1 MDFLA
6 ELMDVAH
13 VQAGGGIAAAQP
25 AFGLVRLAR
34 TACVAGG
41 GAVRSR
47 WKRGWGSSA
56 TYSRA
61 W

>member
-13 VQAGGGIAAAQP
+13 VKAGGGVAAAQP
-25 AFGLVRLAR
+25 TFGLVRLAR

-41 GAVRSR
+41 GTVPLEAGVGLLGDVFARL
-47 WKRGWGSSA
+47 G
-56 TYSRA
+56 
-61 W
+61 